1 MSDSVQPHRQQPTRL
16 PRPWDSPGKNTG
28 VGCHFLLQ
36 CMKVKSESEIA
47 QSCPSLSDPIDCSPP
62 APPSMGF
69 FQARVLEWGAIAFSE
84 AIIVWKVYS
93 SQQHSILVVKI
104 SGERLQICYVQNTM
118 IGRILCWYQR
128 NRIEEV

>member
-1 MSDSVQPHRQQPTRL
+1 
-16 PRPWDSPGKNTG
+16 
-28 VGCHFLLQ
+28 
-36 CMKVKSESEIA
+36 
-47 QSCPSLSDPIDCSPP
+47 
-62 APPSMGF
+62 MGF